1 MSYKAYTP
9 ASIEAVTQ
17 LCLEYPNWVS
27 DGARITA
34 EFMFVDFVQAF
45 EFMKR
50 VAGIANDL
58 DHHPEWRNVYNK
70 VTISLTTHDTG
81 GLTML
86 DLEMA
91 RNIEEM
97 S

>member
-50 VAGIANDL
+50 VAGIAV
-58 DHHPEWRNVYNK
+58 WS
-70 VTISLTTHDTG
+70 SL
-81 GLTML
+81 
-86 DLEMA
+86 A
-91 RNIEEM
+91 SCSKSIVF
-97 S
+97 